1 MIGGA
6 QNVCTNILI
15 MKNYKILKS
24 NKYTLGKFSLGP
36 ILDKDIEKIRVWR
49 NEQIDVLRQNTII
62 TSEQQDQYYKN
73 NVWSELSQT
82 NPSQILL
89 SFRFED
95 RLIGYGGLVY
105 IDWKQMKA
113 EMSFLVETIRTK
125 NPDIYYNDMKNFILI
140 LKLIALNE
148 LKMCEIIT
156 ETYTHRLSHISFLEQ
171 NGFLLSKKENSSLY
185 HSLKRGQ

>member
-1 MIGGA
+1 MQEQAEQKPQQKRPTGLW
-6 QNVCTNILI
+6 ILF
-15 MKNYKILKS
+15 IL
-24 NKYTLGKFSLGP
+24 T
-36 ILDKDIEKIRVWR
+36 
-49 NEQIDVLRQNTII
+49 TI
-62 TSEQQDQYYKN
+62 SAG
-73 NVWSELSQT
+73 LS
-82 NPSQILL
+82 LL
-89 SFRFED
+89 SA
-95 RLIGYGGLVY
+95 LTNLLQGPPNQSVI
-105 IDWKQMKA
+105 KQMKA

-156 ETYTHRLSHISFLEQ
+156 ETYNHRLSHISFLEQ